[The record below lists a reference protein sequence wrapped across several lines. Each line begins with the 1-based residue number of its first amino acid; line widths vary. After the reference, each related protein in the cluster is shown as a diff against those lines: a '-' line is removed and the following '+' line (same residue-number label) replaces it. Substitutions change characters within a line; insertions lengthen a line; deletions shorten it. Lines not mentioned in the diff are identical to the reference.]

1 MKLGEKIRAE
11 RKRLGLTQNAIA
23 GAFITRNMLSAIE
36 SGKVSPS
43 LDTLRYLSETLNLPL
58 GYLLDDHAD
67 LFFYRKEKSIRSI
80 RDAYRKKEYRTCI
93 TLINELGDMDDEIRY
108 LLVSSAFYFGRRLA
122 IEGNLRQAEQFFS
135 LCLKEIDDCIY
146 PTSNFRALIPLYAAV
161 IRNIQSPLLEL
172 DANTFENMIF
182 SSYDYEF
189 YHYLKQDHDYAYT
202 NQVFKLHIE
211 AKLLMKARKYA
222 EAISIL
228 EKLEDMKGP
237 EEYNSCVILGV
248 YTDLENSYKELINFE
263 KAYRYSTKRLS
274 LLEGFRT

>member
-23 GAFITRNMLSAIE
+23 GDFITRNMLSAIE
-36 SGKVSPS
+36 SGKVHPS
-43 LDTLRYLSETLNLPL
+43 IETLRYLSETLDLPI
-58 GYLLDDHAD
+58 GYLLDDEAD
-67 LFFYRKEKSIRSI
+67 LFFFKKEKKIAAIRK
-80 RDAYRKKEYRTCI
+80 AYTEKKYRVCLS
-93 TLINELGDMDDEIRY
+93 LIEALGDTDDEILYIKVCASFY
-108 LLVSSAFYFGRRLA
+108 LGKHMTIAGDLRRA
-122 IEGNLRQAEQFFS
+122 AQCFEI
-135 LCLKEIDDCIY
+135 CLSCIDACIY
-146 PTSNFRALIPLYAAV
+146 PTEEFRASIPLYSAI
-161 IRNIQSPLLEL
+161 IRNVQSPLLEL
-172 DANTFENMIF
+172 DADKFESTFF

-189 YHYLKQDHDYAYT
+189 YHYLNQDFNYNYT
-202 NQVFKLHIE
+202 NRFFKLHIQ
-211 AKLLMKARKYA
+211 AKTLMRARKYT

-263 KAYRYSTKRLS
+263 KAYRYANKRSS